1 MTRVR
6 GNRDAEVSGKII
18 EEAGD
23 LAKCVE
29 TQTKKNFVHRR
40 RGEKKKKTL
49 ESQCARGQKIS
60 PKRRERGRVE
70 CVVRVGC

>member
-40 RGEKKKKTL
+40 RGEKKKN
-49 ESQCARGQKIS
+49 I
-60 PKRRERGRVE
+60 REP
-70 CVVRVGC
+70 VRAWSENQSETS